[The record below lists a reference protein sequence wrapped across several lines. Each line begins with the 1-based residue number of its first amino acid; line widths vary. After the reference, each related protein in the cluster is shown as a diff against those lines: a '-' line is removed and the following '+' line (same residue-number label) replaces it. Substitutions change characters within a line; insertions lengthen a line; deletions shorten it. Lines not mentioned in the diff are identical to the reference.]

1 MTYHSWWYYNY
12 MLNVLG
18 LEVLGTL
25 PNGMTNLSFCVIRLK
40 KVIILDL
47 TFRTFESL
55 IRLFEFPGMRN
66 AVSDIP

>member
-25 PNGMTNLSFCVIRLK
+25 TNGVTNLSFCVIRLK
-40 KVIILDL
+40 NVIILDL
-47 TFRTFESL
+47 TLRTFETL